1 MAFKLIAT
9 NGQVQYNVDEFVVD
23 SLDDFKSL
31 PTRSAM
37 GSTALCLS
45 DSNVYVKN
53 SKQQWVLLGGSDS
66 GGGSGGGD
74 SAPTG
79 PISYNDLIDKPSIN
93 ETVVQGQI
101 GIDTIP
107 TEVIDEMF
115 NNT

>member
-1 MAFKLIAT
+1 MAIQLIAT
-9 NGQVQYNVDEFVVD
+9 NGQIQYHIDEFVID
-23 SLDDFKSL
+23 TKDDLKAL
-31 PTRSAM
+31 PRRSAM

-45 DSNVYVKN
+45 DSNVYIKN
-53 SKQQWVLLGGSDS
+53 SKQQWIPLGGSDS
-66 GGGSGGGD
+66 GGGSGD
-74 SAPTG
+74 DTPAG

-93 ETVVQGQI
+93 ETIIQGQI